1 MITYI
6 PSNTYRCGMLLMSIG
21 ILALQQEKTEKI
33 NHKQSNKNKRKTR
46 NNNKIQQ
53 KIEIPI
59 KQQQQ
64 QQ

>member
-33 NHKQSNKNKRKTR
+33 NHKQSNKRKTR

-64 QQ
+64 QQQ